1 MFRWKYFSLSKL
13 IVQFFASPVVFAVMC
28 VVYLLLLTFISHF
41 SLVCVSFLSLL
52 YTLPLFVYCVCLKC
66 VWVGCKIMI
75 LLFFFCTVSV
85 NVLCGFVCFV
95 GLSQQKKKTIIP
107 NNNISPRPIN
117 NNNRWEENWSRT
129 YHSCLLITSVGSCS
143 NSRCIRVLRRGF
155 TILAHVLTITVHR
168 FFFFFCGEQKR
179 NENCCAK
186 DLKQYLKTTKKKKKT
201 RENPKELVG
210 YRKMRL
216 SCLQLEE
223 NLIKRRIENKSN
235 VELQRFQH
243 IPYENG
249 NKNLYKHLFFF
260 LVLCLFWQ
268 NWVSNA
274 VVFCSLVLDDVTKKP
289 NF

>member
-1 MFRWKYFSLSKL
+1 
-13 IVQFFASPVVFAVMC
+13 MC

-168 FFFFFCGEQKR
+168 FFFFFLWGAKEEWKLLRKR
-179 NENCCAK
+179 
-186 DLKQYLKTTKKKKKT
+186 LKTVFENDKKKKKNQGEPQRACWLQKNASLLSST
-201 RENPKELVG
+201 RRELNKE
-210 YRKMRL
+210 
-216 SCLQLEE
+216 
-223 NLIKRRIENKSN
+223 
-235 VELQRFQH
+235 
-243 IPYENG
+243 
-249 NKNLYKHLFFF
+249 KNWK
-260 LVLCLFWQ
+260 Q
-268 NWVSNA
+268 I
-274 VVFCSLVLDDVTKKP
+274 
-289 NF
+289 